1 VQRNSS
7 SSRSF
12 GLVSAKGVRA
22 IVVYPMDA
30 LANSQRN
37 ELEKFLGRD
46 RPKVTV
52 GRYTGQESRS
62 AGHQVLAPVRRQRR
76 QAQRVQAPDKAV
88 DHVVGDIQNGQ
99 RTPRRHHR
107 KTSRCGGGGVRKTR
121 MAWTADR
128 DRAEWFQHRYEHTD
142 KPGKLWTI
150 TVGPDRLLAHYHERH
165 RGEDEHVIDPS
176 SRLRI
181 DF

>member
-1 VQRNSS
+1 MLIVIGTSSWALMS
-7 SSRSF
+7 SSRRS
-12 GLVSAKGVRA
+12 
-22 IVVYPMDA
+22 
-30 LANSQRN
+30 
-37 ELEKFLGRD
+37 
-46 RPKVTV
+46 
-52 GRYTGQESRS
+52 S
-62 AGHQVLAPVRRQRR
+62 AGTSTWDRLAGLGERKLAELDAGAGDQVLAPVRRQRR

-88 DHVVGDIQNGQ
+88 DHVVGDIQNGL

-181 DF
+181 DFW

>member
-1 VQRNSS
+1 MS
-7 SSRSF
+7 SSRRSSAGTAPGT
-12 GLVSAKGVRA
+12 GLRVSANESLQNSMPVQA
-22 IVVYPMDA
+22 I
-30 LANSQRN
+30 R
-37 ELEKFLGRD
+37 FLR
-46 RPKVTV
+46 
-52 GRYTGQESRS
+52 QCE
-62 AGHQVLAPVRRQRR
+62 RQRR

-128 DRAEWFQHRYEHTD
+128 DRAEWFQHRYQHTD
-142 KPGKLWTI
+142 KPGKVWTI

-181 DF
+181 VMRRWPVCFGTSSSRSSWRPRQPRWCSA

>member
-1 VQRNSS
+1 MS
-7 SSRSF
+7 SSRRSSAGTSTWDRLA
-12 GLVSAKGVRA
+12 GLGERKLAEL
-22 IVVYPMDA
+22 DA
-30 LANSQRN
+30 
-37 ELEKFLGRD
+37 G
-46 RPKVTV
+46 
-52 GRYTGQESRS
+52 

-88 DHVVGDIQNGQ
+88 DHLVGDIQNGQ

-150 TVGPDRLLAHYHERH
+150 TVDPDRLLAHYHERH